1 MVRRVCGMLIG
12 VIVLLGSVYLYADQ
26 GGPGHASIREVMA
39 RPVPS
44 TVEELRDAASFTPW
58 MSEDPELLE
67 KLKRSPL
74 PMERDNS
81 IQEDPT
87 GNRLVTASH
96 NLVQD
101 FEGISSTGWIPP
113 DPVIAV
119 GANDIVLVV
128 NSSWAAYTKTGTLR
142 WSQTLSDWFAPANP
156 PGNIFD
162 PKVIYDHTRDRW
174 VMLALSKNATD
185 SSSYLVSAS
194 VTSDPS
200 GSWWLY
206 KLDATKDGGT
216 PTSNWADFPGLG
228 YDDDALYITS
238 NQYTFAGSF
247 QYAKLRIL
255 HKDSLFIGAP
265 VPWWDFWDWK
275 NNDGSNVFTWK
286 PAHTFGASLE
296 YLLNTKSDGWD
307 SVTLWYVTNPLGTP
321 TLTRDATL
329 PVSTYLVPPNAE
341 QQGDTALIHTG
352 DCRTQ
357 DVAVRDGYLY
367 TAFSEGYDWGGGNY
381 RSLVR
386 FLKID
391 AISDSVMED
400 ISWGSPSFD
409 YYYPNVY
416 PDDQGNATL
425 VFNRSGA
432 TEFAG
437 TRFTGKGASEGSWE
451 GSQSLKAGEGPYV
464 SRDGYGRNRWGD
476 YSGAGLDPTGTSPR
490 HVWIY
495 SEYATPGSLWST
507 WVGEIGFVQP
517 GVEEGRSFR
526 PDVADFILM
535 QNQPNP
541 FRRWTVV
548 NYALPEASRVAVEVF
563 DVTGR
568 LVETLVDKKQGP
580 GLHRVQWEAEN
591 QATGIYFYRL
601 QAGDFVETRKM
612 TLLR

>member
-1 MVRRVCGMLIG
+1 MARRVCGMLVG
-12 VIVLLGSVYLYADQ
+12 VIVILGSVYLYADQ
-26 GGPGHASIREVMA
+26 SGPGHTSTRGVMS

-44 TVEELRDAASFTPW
+44 TVEKLRDAASFTPW
-58 MSEDPELLE
+58 MSEDLELLE

-87 GNRLVTASH
+87 GNWPVTAAH

-128 NSSWAAYTKTGTLR
+128 NSSWAGYTKTGTLR
-142 WSQTLSDWFAPANP
+142 WTQTLADWFAPANP
-156 PGNIFD
+156 PGGIFD

-174 VMLALSKNATD
+174 VMLALSKDATS

-194 VTSDPS
+194 ATSDPS

-206 KLDATKDGGT
+206 KLDATWDGGT

-228 YDDDALYITS
+228 YDDEALYITS
-238 NQYTFAGSF
+238 NQFAFAGGF

-265 VPWWDFWDWK
+265 VPGWDFWDYR
-275 NNDGSNVFTWK
+275 NSDNTPVFTWK
-286 PAHTFGASLE
+286 PAHTFGSIGE
-296 YLLNTKSDGWD
+296 YLLNTKEAGWD
-307 SVTLWYVTNPLGTP
+307 NVTLWRLTNPLGTP
-321 TLTRDATL
+321 NLTREATL
-329 PVSTYLVPPNAE
+329 PVGNYVPPPNAE
-341 QQGDTALIHTG
+341 QPGDTARIHTG
-352 DCRTQ
+352 SCVTQ
-357 DVAVRDGYLY
+357 DVVVWDGYLY
-367 TAFSEGYDWGGGNY
+367 TAFSEGYDWGGGN
-381 RSLVR
+381 RSVIR

-391 AISDSVMED
+391 AVSKSVVRNL
-400 ISWGSPSFD
+400 SWGHAD
-409 YYYPNVY
+409 LYYYYPNVY
-416 PDDQGNATL
+416 TDDLGNETM

-432 TEFAG
+432 TEYAG
-437 TRFTGKGASEGSWE
+437 IRFTGKAAGDTLWE
-451 GSQSLKAGEGPYV
+451 GSQSLKAGEGPYEA
-464 SRDGYGRNRWGD
+464 RDGVGRNRWGD

-507 WVGEIGFVQP
+507 WVGEIGFVGP
-517 GVEEGRSFR
+517 GVEEERSFR
-526 PDVADFILM
+526 PDVADFRLT
-535 QNQPNP
+535 QNEPNP
-541 FRRWTVV
+541 FRRSTVV

-568 LVETLVDKKQGP
+568 LVETLVDERQGS